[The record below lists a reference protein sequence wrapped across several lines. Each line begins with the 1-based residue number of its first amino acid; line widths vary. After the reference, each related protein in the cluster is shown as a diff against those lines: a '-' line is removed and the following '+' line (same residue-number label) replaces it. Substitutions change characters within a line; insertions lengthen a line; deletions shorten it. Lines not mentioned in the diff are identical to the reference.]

1 MISKKFLWTSEIILI
16 ILFILWTYL
25 VATNA
30 ALIHDFDNFFIDLFY
45 QNHTQNLLAKVKFL
59 TNIGGTFWTIV
70 ISVALVI
77 ILIVKKYYY
86 AAIFLASNKLIV
98 VTLNTIIKD
107 LIRRPRPDHHHF
119 VFESSL
125 SYPSGHSSSALSL
138 YIPLLIICW
147 FVFKKISSRVI
158 VSTLAT
164 LMIIIIGASRIYLGV
179 HYPSDV
185 FGGYLLAL
193 VVLILTILFMRSKN
207 IFILDL
213 KGIKQQGDD
222 Q

>member
-1 MISKKFLWTSEIILI
+1 MIWT
-16 ILFILWTYL
+16 FL
-25 VATNA
+25 VATNSVM
-30 ALIHDFDNFFIDLFY
+30 IDHFDDFFIDILY
-45 QNHTQNLLAKVKFL
+45 QNHSQALLAKVRFL
-59 TNIGGTFWTIV
+59 TNIGGTFWTIM
-70 ISVALVI
+70 ISVAIVI
-77 ILIVKKYYY
+77 LLIIKKYYY

-147 FVFKKISSRVI
+147 FIFKKIASRI
-158 VSTLAT
+158 LFSTLAT
-164 LMIIIIGASRIYLGV
+164 LIIITIGVSRIYLGV
-179 HYPSDV
+179 HYPSDIV
-185 FGGYLLAL
+185 GGYLLAL
-193 VVLILTILFMRSKN
+193 IVLILCILFMRSKN

-213 KGIKQQGDD
+213 KGIKQQSDN
-222 Q
+222 

>member
-1 MISKKFLWTSEIILI
+1 MIWT
-16 ILFILWTYL
+16 FM
-25 VATNA
+25 VATNSV
-30 ALIHDFDNFFIDLFY
+30 IIDHFDDFFIDFFY
-45 QNHTQNLLAKVKFL
+45 QNHTQSLLNKVRFL

-70 ISVALVI
+70 ISVAIVV

-86 AAIFLASNKLIV
+86 AAMFLAANKLIV

-147 FVFKKISSRVI
+147 FIFKKVASRI
-158 VSTLAT
+158 IASTLAT
-164 LMIIIIGASRIYLGV
+164 LMILTIGASRIYLGV
-179 HYPSDV
+179 HYPSDIV
-185 FGGYLLAL
+185 GGYLLAL
-193 VVLILTILFMRSKN
+193 LVLLLCILFMRRKN
-207 IFILDL
+207 IFILDF
-213 KGIKQQGDD
+213 KGIKQ
-222 Q
+222 